1 MYSRKWALPKQDLNS
16 PDLYIPLMAFMTY
29 VLLSGLSLGLGTT
42 SMFTPDVLIQGVW
55 RCMILQLI
63 ECGIIKFGVNMMSV
77 SIPFLDVFAYTG
89 YKYVHLCVAIISSLF
104 GRTIKFLVTLYLSA
118 MMGFFLLKTMASVI
132 PATVKTGPPRHLV
145 LLSFAAMQF
154 LVVLILSWL

>member
-29 VLLSGLSLGLGTT
+29 VLLYGLRAGVGSDST
-42 SMFTPDVLIQGVW
+42 FTPDLLIQAVW
-55 RCMILQLI
+55 RCLILQLL
-63 ECGIIKFGVNMMSV
+63 ECGLIKFGVNMMSV
-77 SIPFLDVFAYTG
+77 SISFLDVYAYTG
-89 YKYVHLCVAIISSLF
+89 YKYVHLCLALISSLL
-104 GRTIKFLVTLYLSA
+104 GGTIKFLVVIYLAA

-132 PATVKTGPPRHLV
+132 PATVTTGPPRHLV

-154 LVVLILSWL
+154 VVVLVLSWL